1 MSKKTLYLI
10 IVIIVLVGIGAWW
23 WMQAPVTHAPS
34 TGQLPQSAAGT
45 SDTTAS
51 INQDLQNIT
60 IQTSDFQSIDS
71 DVSSL

>member
-1 MSKKTLYLI
+1 MSKKTLYII
-10 IVIIVLVGIGAWW
+10 IVIIVLLGIGAWW

-34 TGQLPQSAAGT
+34 TGQVPQGAVEP

-60 IQTSDFQSIDS
+60 VQDPNFQSIDT
-71 DVSSL
+71 DVNSL

>member
-1 MSKKTLYLI
+1 MSKRTLYI
-10 IVIIVLVGIGAWW
+10 IIGIIILLAIGVWW

-34 TGQLPQSAAGT
+34 TGQVPQGAAGT

-60 IQTSDFQSIDS
+60 IQDPNFQSIDT
-71 DVSSL
+71 DVNSL